1 MRRGEATIG
10 PMDFSEHPGA
20 AGRRAQ
26 VEALRAGFER
36 LAARAPAIHAEAR
49 QVEVTRESWDGLV
62 AATVGAQG
70 ELIALDI
77 DPRVYRH
84 PDAGALA
91 ESVVQAVQ
99 LATAEVRARVVEL
112 FAPLVGE
119 EQMRMHLDGD
129 LEGVLDRMAQQL
141 LGKE

>member
-1 MRRGEATIG
+1 
-10 PMDFSEHPGA
+10 MDVSEHPLA

-26 VEALRAGFER
+26 VETLRADFER

-70 ELIALDI
+70 ELVALDI

-84 PDAGALA
+84 PDARALA
-91 ESVVQAVQ
+91 DTIVETVQA
-99 LATAEVRARVVEL
+99 ATAAVRDRVVEL
-112 FAPLVGE
+112 FAPLVPA

-129 LEGVLDRMAQQL
+129 LEGVLDRMTQQL
-141 LGKE
+141 LRKE

>member
-1 MRRGEATIG
+1 MEI
-10 PMDFSEHPGA
+10 SEHPLA

-36 LAARAPAIHAEAR
+36 LAAQAPAIHAEAR

-70 ELIALDI
+70 ELVALDI
-77 DPRVYRH
+77 DPAVYRY
-84 PDAGALA
+84 PDARALA
-91 ESVVQAVQ
+91 DTIVETVRA
-99 LATAEVRARVVEL
+99 ATAGVRDRVVEL

-119 EQMRMHLDGD
+119 EQMRLHLDGD
-129 LEGVLDRMAQQL
+129 LDAVLDRMSQQL